1 LFVFSSPALEPPL
14 EPPVRDDHSRRT
26 AAVEELVTTERTYV
40 QGLQTLCGTFYN
52 PVRLTPKSLLL
63 RKSTRSDA
71 DKVPCPPVS
80 VPHV

>member
-1 LFVFSSPALEPPL
+1 M
-14 EPPVRDDHSRRT
+14 
-26 AAVEELVTTERTYV
+26 TTERTYV